1 MGVTAG
7 ATNAGEGCA
16 SGRKSPTQATF
27 RAETFTDA
35 CFGHRCAAMVGAP
48 CVPIV
53 RLEGVLT
60 DFTWLNE
67 PRNWNVEN
75 GVLTLK
81 TEANTDFW
89 RTTFYGFRRHSGH
102 ARLQAV
108 SGDFT
113 ASVVVR
119 GDYRELYDQA
129 GLMLIIDETHWLKTG
144 IEFTDGLMHF
154 SVVVTNGT
162 SDWSVIPLAQAQPNA
177 EVHIRLTR
185 HEAALRVQFHLG
197 DGPWQMARLCP
208 FSGED
213 ARIGVMACSPERE
226 GFTAQFEGFCLG
238 APISRDLHAS

>member
-1 MGVTAG
+1 M
-7 ATNAGEGCA
+7 
-16 SGRKSPTQATF
+16 
-27 RAETFTDA
+27 
-35 CFGHRCAAMVGAP
+35 
-48 CVPIV
+48 
-53 RLEGVLT
+53 T

-89 RTTFYGFRRHSGH
+89 QTTFYGFRRHSGH

-185 HEAALRVQFHLG
+185 HEAALR
-197 DGPWQMARLCP
+197 
-208 FSGED
+208 
-213 ARIGVMACSPERE
+213 
-226 GFTAQFEGFCLG
+226 GFTLAMVRGRWRGYVHSPVKTHGSVSWPALLSAKVLPRSSNDFAWALRYRATCM
-238 APISRDLHAS
+238 PHRSPCC